1 MSIADDVAREAAL
14 ELIARRF
21 QEIYGISLKDCK
33 LFDELDHH
41 KEAKILQQND
51 T

>member
-21 QEIYGISLKDCK
+21 QEIYGVSLKDCR
-33 LFDELDHH
+33 LFDELDR
-41 KEAKILQQND
+41 
-51 T
+51 